1 MRSIIFKGKFSHLK
15 ENINQGTIVLCHFE
29 PEDNDKIIFQAAKK
43 YTQTANDRLILVPFA
58 HLFEKSASKKEAK
71 RLFEVLVNFCIEFK
85 MQTVTVVPFGVKKE
99 FFLYAPA
106 DNSAIKF
113 MKF

>member
-1 MRSIIFKGKFSHLK
+1 MRSIVFNGKFSHHK
-15 ENINQGTIVLCHFE
+15 ENVNNGTIVFCHFE
-29 PEDNDKIIFQAAKK
+29 PDDNEKIIFLAAKK
-43 YTQTANDRLILVPFA
+43 FSQVANSNLILVPFA
-58 HLFEKSASKKEAK
+58 HLFEKSASKEEAK
-71 RLFEVLVNFCIEFK
+71 KFFESLVEKCLELK
-85 MQTVTVVPFGVKKE
+85 KQSVTVIPFGVKKE

>member
-1 MRSIIFKGKFSHLK
+1 MRSIIFNGKFSHLK
-15 ENINQGTIVLCHFE
+15 ENTNSGTIVFCHFE
-29 PEDNDKIIFQAAKK
+29 PNDNEKIIFLAAKK
-43 YTQTANDRLILVPFA
+43 FTHIASDNLVLVPFA
-58 HLFEKSASKKEAK
+58 HLFEKSANKKEAK
-71 RLFEVLVNFCIEFK
+71 KFFESLAQKCMELK
-85 MQTVTVVPFGVKKE
+85 KQAVTVIPFGIKKE